1 MVAAPAVLVV
11 PVLMVA
17 AVMAVNPDAR
27 ADDPVVDRLEAVTAD
42 GRRVATLAVPRGRGW
57 CLHWNHS
64 VTGDPVVDCYVNDGG
79 RMTLSHAIQPDFAAG
94 LGHFPGRGVFRAGPD
109 GTYLIDAIDEPV
121 PGNAYVLR
129 VGSAAVDHRLIADD
143 GRIAPL
149 SAVAAGKRVI
159 LRLRPGGATGEDQR

>member
-1 MVAAPAVLVV
+1 MIAAPAVLVV

-17 AVMAVNPDAR
+17 SPESSAGER
-27 ADDPVVDRLEAVTAD
+27 VVDQLEAVTAD
-42 GRRVATLAVPRGRGW
+42 GRRVAALAVARGRGW

-94 LGHFPGRGVFRAGPD
+94 LGHVPGRGVFRAGPD

-129 VGSAAVDHRLIADD
+129 VGSAAVDHRLVTDD
-143 GRIAPL
+143 GRIARL
-149 SAVAAGKRVI
+149 SAVAAGTRVI
-159 LRLRPGGATGEDQR
+159 LRLRPEGASEEARP

>member
-1 MVAAPAVLVV
+1 MVAAPAAVL
-11 PVLMVA
+11 LLA
-17 AVMAVNPDAR
+17 ALLAASPDAS
-27 ADDPVVDRLEAVTAD
+27 ADEPVVDRLEAVTAD
-42 GRRVATLAVPRGRGW
+42 GRRVAALAVPRGSGW

-64 VTGDPVVDCYVNDGG
+64 VTGDPVVDCYVNDAG

-109 GTYLIDAIDEPV
+109 GTYLIDDIDEPV

-129 VGSAAVDHRLIADD
+129 VGSTAVDHRLVADD

-149 SAVAAGKRVI
+149 SAVAAGSRVI
-159 LRLRPGGATGEDQR
+159 LRLVPGRATGEARP